1 MKTIAQR
8 LKWARDQKE
17 WTQSH
22 LAVAAEVSTGTI
34 GNIESGQR
42 QSKGSLP
49 QIAEALGV
57 HHKWLAYGTGPI
69 WLSDEPPA
77 SDRLTMQV
85 SQLTA
90 LLLAIPEDQRDQA
103 YMAAVKEL
111 IAHLPK
117 SPPPP
122 SV

>member
-8 LKWARDQKE
+8 LKFARNEKGWNQK
-17 WTQSH
+17 H
-22 LAVAAEVSTGTI
+22 LAISADVCTGTI

-90 LLLAIPEDQRDQA
+90 LLLAIPEDCIYYRVEQ
-103 YMAAVKEL
+103 KNG
-111 IAHLPK
+111 
-117 SPPPP
+117 
-122 SV
+122 